1 MTDNIFN
8 DFKWVK
14 LLMGFPALCLVH
26 FTSTVS
32 GQIIKSNNGFPMEM
46 QFLVVKYQIK
56 QQQEKKGK
64 EGVATI

>member
-1 MTDNIFN
+1 
-8 DFKWVK
+8 
-14 LLMGFPALCLVH
+14 MGFPALCLVH
-26 FTSTVS
+26 FTPTVS
-32 GQIIKSNNGFPMEM
+32 GQNIKSKTGFPKDM